1 MNKVGILVVIFLL
14 SGCSWWSGLSLAHL
28 NPWHEEE
35 KVVNEEKT
43 VEVTMPMVNRYL
55 WNAALDKLAFMG
67 IEYQNKQ
74 GGLIVTKWKSPKL
87 GSGERF
93 KIIVR
98 IEGNDFR
105 ADALDVEIKKE
116 VKVKN
121 TWRKAE
127 VSTEFRIEVEQ
138 RIINQ
143 AKVLYINDENRE

>member
-43 VEVTMPMVNRYL
+43 VEATMPMVNRYL
-55 WNAALDKLAFMG
+55 WNSALDKLAFMG